1 MGGLEARGIV
11 GPFALKGVDLLLR
24 PGEWLA
30 LLGPN
35 GSGKTTL
42 LRVMA
47 GLLRPRRGEVLLG
60 GRPLRAYG
68 SYERGRLLAYLPQNG
83 PYPEGLLVEE
93 VVRLG
98 RLPHLGLWRREGKED
113 EEAVDWALE
122 VTGASAFRGRLLGTL
137 SGGER
142 QRVLLARA
150 LAGRPRYLL
159 LDEPTTFLDLAHQGV
174 VVGLLRRLA
183 GMGLG
188 VLSVLHDP
196 NQAALAHRVAVLE
209 GGRVVAEGRPEAVL
223 QEPLLARLYGAGVRA
238 ARVGD
243 TPHVYLSPYGEP
255 LSEAAGLPPGP
266 GGGGPLLHRGGAA
279 AGPLPPGGAGLP
291 ARVAEAWPPQGG
303 RPPLPPGG
311 GPPGL

>member
-11 GPFALKGVDLLLR
+11 GPFALKGVDLALP

-42 LRVMA
+42 LKVMA
-47 GLLRPRRGEVLLG
+47 GLLRPRGGEVLLE

-83 PYPEGLLVEE
+83 PCPEGLLVEE

-98 RLPHLGLWRREGKED
+98 RLPHLGLWGREGRED
-113 EEAVDWALE
+113 REAVEWALE
-122 VTGASAFRGRLLGTL
+122 VTGAAAFRGRLLGTL

-150 LAGRPRYLL
+150 LAARPKYLL
-159 LDEPTTFLDLAHQGV
+159 LDEPTTFLDLEHQGGV
-174 VVGLLRRLA
+174 VVLLRRLA
-183 GMGLG
+183 GMGVG

-196 NQAALAHRVAVLE
+196 NQAALAHRVAVLR
-209 GGRVVAEGRPEAVL
+209 GGRLVAQGRPEGVL
-223 QEPLLARLYGAGVRA
+223 REGLLAALYGPGVRVA
-238 ARVGD
+238 HLSGR
-243 TPHVYLSPYGEP
+243 PHVYLDG
-255 LSEAAGLPPGP
+255 
-266 GGGGPLLHRGGAA
+266 
-279 AGPLPPGGAGLP
+279 
-291 ARVAEAWPPQGG
+291 
-303 RPPLPPGG
+303 
-311 GPPGL
+311 

>member
-1 MGGLEARGIV
+1 MLLE
-11 GPFALKGVDLLLR
+11 
-24 PGEWLA
+24 
-30 LLGPN
+30 
-35 GSGKTTL
+35 
-42 LRVMA
+42 
-47 GLLRPRRGEVLLG
+47 

-98 RLPHLGLWRREGKED
+98 RLPHLGLWGREGRED
-113 EEAVDWALE
+113 REAVDWALR

-223 QEPLLARLYGAGVRA
+223 QEPLLARLYGAGVRVV
-238 ARVGD
+238 R
-243 TPHVYLSPYGEP
+243 L
-255 LSEAAGLPPGP
+255 
-266 GGGGPLLHRGGAA
+266 GGGPMSTWTRKARLFVRRRAFLLDLGEEVLFYTEGGRGGPATSWW
-279 AGPLPPGGAGLP
+279 GGSP
-291 ARVAEAWPPQGG
+291 
-303 RPPLPPGG
+303 RPSG
-311 GPPGL
+311 

>member
-47 GLLRPRRGEVLLG
+47 GLLRPRRGEVLLE

-98 RLPHLGLWRREGKED
+98 RLPHLGLWGREGRED
-113 EEAVDWALE
+113 REAVDWALE

-223 QEPLLARLYGAGVRA
+223 QEPLLARLYGAGVRVV
-238 ARVGD
+238 R
-243 TPHVYLSPYGEP
+243 L
-255 LSEAAGLPPGP
+255 
-266 GGGGPLLHRGGAA
+266 GGGPMSTWTRKARLFVRRRAFLLDLGEEVLFYTEGAA